1 MLSLRPLERCFEVLQ
16 NNQRFDDHYS
26 EIHGERWPE
35 LAEALKRAG
44 QKDNKVAV
52 SLKSSTPNGS
62 SVMFSKGGLVCHQEA
77 LDSHYQMDLASVL
90 SVSALD
96 LKPGSR
102 VLDLCAAPG
111 GKSLVSQLIL
121 NGEGEWHMNELS
133 QGRLSRMKSVM
144 REFSPVPEEQLHF
157 YKRDASKW
165 GLAEQ
170 NSYEIV
176 ICDVPCS
183 GEAHLLNSPSHLSK
197 WTPKSSKNLS
207 VRQHAILCA
216 ALEAVKPGGQI
227 LYSTC
232 SVNPQENDGV
242 IAKFLK
248 KRSDRARVLQPEAFG
263 SEPTEFG
270 FQFFPDTSDMGPIYF
285 CVLEKLA

>member
-1 MLSLRPLERCFEVLQ
+1 MQ
-16 NNQRFDDHYS
+16 NNQRFDDYYS
-26 EIHGERWPE
+26 EIHGERWPQ

-52 SLKSSTPNGS
+52 GLRDSVQDSST
-62 SVMFSKGGLVCHQEA
+62 VVFSKGGLVC
-77 LDSHYQMDLASVL
+77 LRDGPDSLYQMDLASVL

-96 LKPGSR
+96 LQPGSK

-121 NGEGEWHMNELS
+121 KGEGEWHMNELS

-144 REFSPVPEEQLHF
+144 REFSPVPEGSLNF

-170 NSYEIV
+170 DIYDIV

-183 GEAHLLNSPSHLSK
+183 GEAHLLNSPTHLSK
-197 WTPKSSKNLS
+197 WTPKSSKNLC

-248 KRSDRARVLQPEAFG
+248 KRGGRARVVQVKVFEN
-263 SEPTEFG
+263 EPTEYG
-270 FQFFPDTSDMGPIYF
+270 FQFFPDTSEMGPIYF
-285 CVLEKLA
+285 CVLEKLS